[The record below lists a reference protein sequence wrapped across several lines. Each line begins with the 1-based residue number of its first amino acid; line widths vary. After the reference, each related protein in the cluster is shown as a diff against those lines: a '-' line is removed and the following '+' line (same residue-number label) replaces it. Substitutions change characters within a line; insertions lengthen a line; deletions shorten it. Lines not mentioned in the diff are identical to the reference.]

1 MQERKRNKGPDT
13 LERML
18 AAAKDEFADKGFA
31 GARMDAIARRAGVN
45 KATIYYHIGDKKAL
59 YATVIHDIIG
69 TASLSLND
77 AVKDLSTPEEKIR
90 TYIAILART
99 FDENPQMPRIMMRE
113 IASGGKDIPDVF
125 FQDLSTILA
134 TLTSIIEEGAAAG
147 RFTPS
152 QPLLVHFMTLGA
164 TIIYKIFAS
173 VLLAGRQ
180 GTDGLP
186 DLRPMVSGTV
196 TEEIERL
203 ILKALET

>member
-1 MQERKRNKGPDT
+1 MQARKGHKNPET
-13 LERML
+13 LDRIL

-31 GARMDAIARRAGVN
+31 GARMDAIARRAKVN

-59 YATVIHDIIG
+59 YAMVIHDIIG
-69 TASLSLND
+69 TASLSLSD
-77 AVKDLSTPEEKIR
+77 SVKDLATPEEKIR

-113 IASGGKDIPDVF
+113 IASGGRDIPDVF
-125 FQDLSTILA
+125 FQDLSAILA

-152 QPLLVHFMTLGA
+152 HPLLVHFMTLGA

-180 GTDGLP
+180 SPDGLP
-186 DLRPMVSGTV
+186 ELRPMVSGTV

-203 ILKALET
+203 ILKALGT